1 MDETGTEVFISSAS
15 EDYPFAE
22 EIFHHLTAGGVRC
35 FFSEQSM
42 DTIGQAE
49 YKRVIDGAL
58 EQCRHL
64 VVVASSRA
72 NVEKEW
78 VRYEWDTFAIER
90 LSGRKKGNL
99 ITMACRKV
107 TAAELPLALRQN
119 QVLRWPAEKGR
130 LIAYLGGGVQQ
141 TRPQQ
146 PPVPTPP
153 IETPIAPTEKPVPPA
168 VVPPSPPEIP
178 ISPKENRRPFFFR
191 MFAAFFRFLCGP
203 PVWRWAGKNDGS
215 SSARRGKLALWGD
228 FLFRMVRLVF
238 LVAATLAS
246 FSMIMILMLDS
257 GAVERGVPGFL
268 VISAFVLWLG
278 WLTSKGPSVK
288 H

>member
-22 EIFHHLTAGGVRC
+22 EIFHHLTAVGIRC

-58 EQCRHL
+58 EECRHL

-99 ITMACRKV
+99 ITMACGKV

-130 LIAYLGGGVQQ
+130 LIAYLGGGVQP
-141 TRPQQ
+141 TRPPP

-153 IETPIAPTEKPVPPA
+153 PVT
-168 VVPPSPPEIP
+168 P
-178 ISPKENRRPFFFR
+178 ISPKENRRPLYVR
-191 MFAAFFRFLCGP
+191 ILAAMFRFYCGP
-203 PVWRWAGKNDGS
+203 PVWRWAGKNDGPS
-215 SSARRGKLALWGD
+215 PARGGKLALWCD
-228 FLFRMVRLVF
+228 FLFRMVRLVL
-238 LVAATLAS
+238 LVAATLSS

-257 GAVERGVPGFL
+257 GAAQREVPGYL
-268 VISAFVLWLG
+268 VISAVVLWLG
-278 WLTSKGPSVK
+278 WWTCKGPRQK